1 MSDHAL
7 HSFIFVTVDH
17 LYIQSI
23 LCTKIHSTLF
33 NTITSLEL
41 WLCVCVTVSS
51 S

>member
-23 LCTKIHSTLF
+23 LCTLF